1 MKLKGELFKG
11 REFYYYS
18 PEIQSKTQKYGSSTI
33 RRMFRIMKIMLIKSK
48 LNEIH

>member
-11 REFYYYS
+11 REFYYS